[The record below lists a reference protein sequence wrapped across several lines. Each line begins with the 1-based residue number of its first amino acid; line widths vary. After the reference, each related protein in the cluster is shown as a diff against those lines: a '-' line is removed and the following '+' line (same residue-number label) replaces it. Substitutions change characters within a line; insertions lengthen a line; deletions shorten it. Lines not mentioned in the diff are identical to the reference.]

1 MIRRVRSAT
10 RDFLHSEAA
19 GGIVLMAAAACAM
32 LVANLPGL
40 SADYFHLLHLETGPV
55 ISPKYGPMSVHLWIN
70 DAAMALFFLLVG
82 LEIKREFVVGRL
94 ASWDRSPGWRCR
106 RCSICWWRG
115 TSQR

>member
-40 SADYFHLLHLETGPV
+40 SRT
-55 ISPKYGPMSVHLWIN
+55 IST
-70 DAAMALFFLLVG
+70 
-82 LEIKREFVVGRL
+82 
-94 ASWDRSPGWRCR
+94 
-106 RCSICWWRG
+106 CSISRPA
-115 TSQR
+115 R